1 MPKTIEVPY
10 SLIKKLTKATKAF
23 VELEDELEDYLL
35 STNSELIAKM
45 RWARAQHLR
54 GDTAPLSK
62 LKSKQC
68 IE

>member
-10 SLIKKLTKATKAF
+10 SLVKKLTKATKAF
-23 VELEDELEDYLL
+23 AELEDELEDYFL
-35 STNSELIAKM
+35 SSDSEFIARM
-45 RWARAQHLR
+45 RRARAQHLR
-54 GDTAPLSK
+54 GDTKSLSE